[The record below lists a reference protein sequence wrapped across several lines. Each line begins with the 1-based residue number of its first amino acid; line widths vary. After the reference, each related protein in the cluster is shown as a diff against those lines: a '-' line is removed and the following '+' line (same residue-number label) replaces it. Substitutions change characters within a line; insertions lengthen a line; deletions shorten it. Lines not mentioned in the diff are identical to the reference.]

1 MESVM
6 MDDALSTEARWHAV
20 VKYRT
25 DAGMLD
31 VEMYLHEKGDIQYR
45 IERGPHWDAVEIV
58 EIRRINHTDSPM
70 LTLEQA
76 KDLGDRPIDEISD

>member
-1 MESVM
+1 
-6 MDDALSTEARWHAV
+6 
-20 VKYRT
+20 
-25 DAGMLD
+25 
-31 VEMYLHEKGDIQYR
+31 MYLHEKGDIQYR